1 MYDGFVT
8 FSHTHARTRTL
19 SLFLQRASHPPT
31 EHDFS
36 EIREYS
42 IICEKMKVEER
53 REREKEEEEEA
64 GETEKKRK

>member
-42 IICEKMKVEER
+42 IICEKNESR
-53 REREKEEEEEA
+53 RKEREKEEEEEA